1 MALSDTRPP
10 ASGAQPA
17 AGPEEIE
24 ITFYADRQKI
34 YPRSVAGV
42 FTNWRWATVWL
53 TQIVFYGLPW
63 LQWNNRQAVLF
74 DLEERRF
81 YLFNLILYPH
91 DLIYLTGLLVISAL
105 ALFLFTAVAGRL
117 WCGFAC
123 PQTVYTEIYLWM
135 EKLVEGDRT
144 ARMRLDQSGHTLE
157 KYGKKTLKQLLWIA
171 FGLWT
176 GFTFVGYFTP
186 IEQLWLAVWQAEL
199 GPWQSFWILFYGFA
213 TYGNAGYMRELVC
226 KHMCPYARFQS
237 AMFDRDTLIVTYD
250 AQRGEPRGRRS
261 RQADLSLLK
270 LGSCVDCSLC
280 VQVCPTGID
289 IRKGLQYECI
299 GCGSCAD
306 VCDQVMDKVGYPK
319 GLVRFTTQNG
329 LEQGWTSA
337 QMWRRVLRPRILAY
351 GAILLL
357 ITVALFTSLY
367 LRTPLKLDVIRD
379 STILSRVVQQGYVE
393 NVYTLRMLNAT
404 EQEQPLRLVV
414 HGLPG
419 LQVISETEFT
429 IAPTGARALAVTV
442 RVPPGS
448 STPGVHPIHFEV
460 QSLGAEPMTV
470 RQDSVF
476 MMPRQ

>member
-1 MALSDTRPP
+1 
-10 ASGAQPA
+10 
-17 AGPEEIE
+17 
-24 ITFYADRQKI
+24 
-34 YPRSVAGV
+34 
-42 FTNWRWATVWL
+42 
-53 TQIVFYGLPW
+53 
-63 LQWNNRQAVLF
+63 
-74 DLEERRF
+74 
-81 YLFNLILYPH
+81 
-91 DLIYLTGLLVISAL
+91 
-105 ALFLFTAVAGRL
+105 
-117 WCGFAC
+117 
-123 PQTVYTEIYLWM
+123 
-135 EKLVEGDRT
+135 
-144 ARMRLDQSGHTLE
+144 
-157 KYGKKTLKQLLWIA
+157 
-171 FGLWT
+171 
-176 GFTFVGYFTP
+176 
-186 IEQLWLAVWQAEL
+186 
-199 GPWQSFWILFYGFA
+199 
-213 TYGNAGYMRELVC
+213 
-226 KHMCPYARFQS
+226 
-237 AMFDRDTLIVTYD
+237 VTYD

-337 QMWRRVLRPRILAY
+337 QMWRRVLRPRVLAY

-419 LQVISETEFT
+419 LQVISETEFSL
-429 IAPTGARALAVTV
+429 APTGARALAVTV

-448 STPGVHPIHFEV
+448 SAPGMHPIHFEV